1 MVEKL
6 KNKSK
11 RYYKG
16 ILAILG
22 IFTIM
27 LCGVIGTGIINSNN
41 FNSEI
46 TGLTSGLSSLSQSKI
61 IQDNAVV
68 STDDK
73 TILASA
79 ASKKY
84 VGNRNTKKFHRLS
97 CRNVKRM
104 KKSNKVYFSTRKKA
118 VKARYKACKHCHP

>member
-1 MVEKL
+1 M
-6 KNKSK
+6 
-11 RYYKG
+11 
-16 ILAILG
+16 AILG

-46 TGLTSGLSSLSQSKI
+46 
-61 IQDNAVV
+61 
-68 STDDK
+68 
-73 TILASA
+73 LASA

-97 CRNVKRM
+97 CRDVKRM

>member
-46 TGLTSGLSSLSQSKI
+46 TGLTFGLSSLSQNKI
-61 IQDNAVV
+61 IQYSAVV

-73 TILASA
+73 AILASA

-84 VGNRNTKKFHRLS
+84 VGNRNTKKFH
-97 CRNVKRM
+97 M
-104 KKSNKVYFSTRKKA
+104 
-118 VKARYKACKHCHP
+118 